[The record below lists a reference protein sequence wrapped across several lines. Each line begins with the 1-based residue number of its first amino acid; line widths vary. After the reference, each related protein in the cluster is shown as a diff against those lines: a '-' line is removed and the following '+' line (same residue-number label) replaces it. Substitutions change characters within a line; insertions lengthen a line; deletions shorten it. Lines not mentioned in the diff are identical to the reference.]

1 MNEFRKIIIFALISA
16 MVACPIHIYA
26 NEDNDALV
34 VTAIEV
40 KELKITGIVTYNNLE
55 SGFYEVDGYRLEG
68 EYDFSKYEG
77 KQVIVTGEISNSM
90 SIFMTKAVKV
100 STIEEVTIS
109 EIPAEKLVLE
119 GQVIFNELEGGFY
132 EVDGYRLVGN
142 MDFAEYA
149 GKAVVVTGVE
159 DNEPSIFMTKAIK
172 VDSIKV
178 SGEGAENGNSENS
191 IDEIIQKMENAKSGI
206 LDSIKKYGA
215 DSAEAVKYKEEI
227 IKLKDSAVKSLEV
240 LIKADGRNADIL
252 KYEKLGKVLKIS
264 EEKAIS
270 VYINGIK
277 TDFEQDALPFIDSG
291 RTLVPFRAVA
301 EGLGADVA
309 WDGKAQKVT
318 VKKGERVVELT
329 IGSNAVY
336 VNGIT
341 VELDVP
347 AKIVNGRT
355 VIPLRFIGQ
364 SLDSTVEWIP
374 EGRIIVISSNSDHNR
389 PMIDDTD
396 FSVKYND
403 GSIKLGDWDDKINIK
418 EIFGEPLSEKTEQLG
433 PNADTFNGSYAKEM
447 KFDGLVLRLD
457 SPKDNGKTFFVT
469 MINIT
474 KDDFVTSRGI
484 KVGDSYRKILEK
496 YMYTP
501 LWETNYDPKNHD
513 YLMKNEGYYYIKY
526 EVKDGVVKSI
536 SIYWELP

>member
-109 EIPAEKLVLE
+109 EIPAEKLSLE

-484 KVGDSYRKILEK
+484 KVGDSYRKILEE

>member
-119 GQVIFNELEGGFY
+119 GQVVLNELEGGFY

-227 IKLKDSAVKSLEV
+227 IKLKDSAVKSLEE

-264 EEKAIS
+264 DEKAIS

-484 KVGDSYRKILEK
+484 KVGDSYRKILEE